1 MVPPS
6 APVLG
11 ATRILGAVAALA
23 AMVAFACHFAVPVDV
38 GGRSITL
45 AEATATYRNAG
56 VAVHLLLLAALGLAV
71 AVRPVVSARVLA
83 LGGLGL
89 PWVAGLVDQ
98 LWAPDVPVVVRTL
111 GGAVLAGLVVVG
123 IAVVV
128 GVREVRW
135 SAGGLLLGDAVAVIV
150 AGAVVWGLLGVNW
163 YRVRD
168 LSTNT
173 RFDQRFGSLL
183 DTSTGGGRAVAVAAG
198 LVVVA
203 VGVAVAGGGWG
214 RRVAGALVT
223 GLCVVE
229 VARRVFL
236 TGERLIPPTDQAN
249 PFGATLSG
257 EPVLG
262 ILVLPLVGA
271 IAGAWFLTTE
281 GEAPVEAAAPA
292 EPVELVESDVSD
304 AGPAEE
310 PL

>member
-1 MVPPS
+1 MPVP
-6 APVLG
+6 APTLG

-23 AMVAFACHFAVPVDV
+23 GMVAFACHFAVPVDV

-56 VAVHLLLLAALGLAV
+56 VALHLLLLAALGLAV
-71 AVRPVVSARVLA
+71 AVRPTVSARVLA

-98 LWAPDVPVVVRTL
+98 LWEPDVPTVVRTL
-111 GGAVLAGLVVVG
+111 AAAVLVGLVVVG
-123 IAVVV
+123 IALVL

-135 SAGGLLLGDAVAVIV
+135 SAGGLLLGDGLAVVV
-150 AGAVVWGLLGVNW
+150 AGAAVWGLLGVNW

-168 LSTNT
+168 LASNT

-183 DTSTGGGRAVAVAAG
+183 DTSTGGGRAVWAAAA
-198 LVVVA
+198 LAVVA
-203 VGVAVAGGGWG
+203 VAVAVAGGGWG
-214 RRVAGALVT
+214 RKVAGALVT
-223 GLCVVE
+223 GLCAVE
-229 VARRVFL
+229 IARRVFL
-236 TGERLIPPTDQAN
+236 SGERLIPPTDQAN

-271 IAGAWFLTTE
+271 VAGAWFLTTE
-281 GEAPVEAAAPA
+281 GELPDEADALDEADVLGAAPVE
-292 EPVELVESDVSD
+292 
-304 AGPAEE
+304 GP
-310 PL
+310 L